1 MNQMDTN
8 RIRQLLASYFEGATT
23 LDEERI
29 LRDYFTSG
37 QQLEEDLISFKTQ
50 FTLLD
55 ETAVSPAES
64 NALKAKIMNRILSM
78 EATGEVKTRK
88 MPFKRLLMAASIAV
102 AIGLS
107 VLLVIRTRNS
117 NVKDT
122 YADPQLAYQE
132 TQKTLLYI
140 SQKLNNGLE
149 PLNNVSKINSGADQ
163 LRILGKMDESLGMLN
178 LVSIIN
184 QSSNMK
190 K

>member
-1 MNQMDTN
+1 MDAN

-29 LRDYFTSG
+29 LRDYFTG
-37 QQLEEDLISFKTQ
+37 DQQIEDDLIPFRAQ
-50 FTLLD
+50 FTLFDKTSLPPYD
-55 ETAVSPAES
+55 SDALET
-64 NALKAKIMNRILSM
+64 KIMNRLLNM
-78 EATGEVKTRK
+78 EGDREVTTRK
-88 MPFKRLLMAASIAV
+88 IPLRRMLMAASIAA

-107 VLLVIRTRNS
+107 VLLLNRFYNS
-117 NVKDT
+117 ETKDT

-140 SQKLNNGLE
+140 SKKINHGLE
-149 PLNNVSKINSGADQ
+149 PLNNVSKINTGADQ
-163 LRILGKMDESLGMLN
+163 LRNIGKMDESLGMLN